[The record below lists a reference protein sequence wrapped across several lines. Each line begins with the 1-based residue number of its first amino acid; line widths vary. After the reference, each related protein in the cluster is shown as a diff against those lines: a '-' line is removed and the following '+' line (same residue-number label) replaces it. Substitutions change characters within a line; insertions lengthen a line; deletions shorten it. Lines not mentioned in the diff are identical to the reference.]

1 MRSSRIEC
9 AWSRVSLVHASLG
22 EFYRERA
29 QFYQGAHMISVIPIS
44 GNYDASLLRILLGGH
59 LVGGE
64 PGYLD
69 LVGA

>member
-1 MRSSRIEC
+1 
-9 AWSRVSLVHASLG
+9 
-22 EFYRERA
+22 
-29 QFYQGAHMISVIPIS
+29 MISVIPIS